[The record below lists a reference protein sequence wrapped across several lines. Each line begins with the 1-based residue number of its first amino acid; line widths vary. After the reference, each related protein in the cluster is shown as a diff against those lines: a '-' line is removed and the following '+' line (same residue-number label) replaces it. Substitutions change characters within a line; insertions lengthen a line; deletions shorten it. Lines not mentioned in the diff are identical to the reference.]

1 MPRPKI
7 ITHRRGG
14 KLGILLRI
22 LVVIAAVGIFLEW
35 RPLGEHVP
43 SASAITA
50 SAVQIASDAVA
61 NNGILNSI
69 LTTTKAEGSGS
80 DQSSGGGGAG
90 TDSIDYHEDSGGTD
104 KEEEK
109 DYDNSSKGDDNVDNE
124 DYEDY
129 NSKFSRD
136 EKSSRSGGGNDDDD
150 DYSSPSS
157 SSSSSKLSGSIN
169 EFTED
174 EERDRS
180 IEKDA
185 ARTAAKA
192 KAASSAFP
200 KVNGP
205 FFICPDGRIGLH
217 VIHMP
222 LLLGQTMEKGATGVF
237 LAGRMIMLR
246 DFALP
251 SLARQSNKN
260 FVVYVS
266 YDPNQDSAFTKA
278 AQEALKTQI
287 QGNTSDNS
295 AFVYVADNPKYFTN
309 KPDKMLA
316 FPRVANVLVENQ
328 IVSRKDVKSVTLY
341 LTSKID
347 SDDAVHQDAVRYIQQ
362 EACARVG
369 PEESERVLSVRIG
382 PKLAW
387 FPHANTTYGVLAKLS
402 EDIELDQRE
411 VLKRQMISKPHLTS
425 VAIDV
430 SLMLCQ
436 SPLNC
441 YTTIGEGD
449 PVSVFN
455 DLATAEDC
463 PYEFHSDKNILDLE
477 IQGAV
482 AGALFSRPPKFG
494 SAADSPPLG
503 VEFTIDS
510 LKLDGYSPIPFDLN
524 AITGC
529 GIVPGEISATNLLL
543 ASVYAEAPYV
553 AGLSSS
559 DAQGWGAVGGMVAA
573 PSPPL
578 QEADSGSG
586 NSGDNSQQGDGMD
599 EEETAMLDA
608 GSMDDEAGDQEDGGE
623 QSENSDYDTERVS

>member
-287 QGNTSDNS
+287 RGNTSDNS

-441 YTTIGEGD
+441 YTTTGEGD